1 MPSVEGRAGVLVVGE
16 ALVDVVRRPG
26 QADVTH
32 AGGSPFNVAVGLGR
46 LGVGVELG
54 AQIGDDEHG
63 SLLTSQLER
72 AGVALANLAPTP
84 SRTSSAV
91 ADIGADGS
99 ASYTFDLTWDPADA
113 ISPAGREAVHVGSL
127 GIALEPGA
135 ATVAALVAAAA
146 AQGVVVSLDPNVRLS
161 VEPDHARWREIVDDL
176 LPSVTVLKMSD
187 EDAEVLRP
195 GQDLQEL
202 VAELAAPGRV
212 VAITRGGE
220 GAVLGSPA
228 GVVEL
233 PGPTVD
239 VADTIGAGD
248 SFMAAML
255 AWLADRHWPA
265 PTDLA
270 LADLA
275 ALLRWASI
283 AATITV
289 GRPGADPPWRDELE
303 RGAAGS

>member
-1 MPSVEGRAGVLVVGE
+1 M
-16 ALVDVVRRPG
+16 
-26 QADVTH
+26 TH

-54 AQIGDDEHG
+54 AQVGDDAHG
-63 SLLTSQLER
+63 SLLKGQLDR
-72 AGVALANLAPTP
+72 SDVVLDNLAPKP
-84 SRTSSAV
+84 ERTSSAV
-91 ADIGADGS
+91 ADIGVDGS
-99 ASYTFDLTWDPADA
+99 ASYTFDLTWDPAET
-113 ISPAGREAVHVGSL
+113 ISPDGRAAVHVGSL

-135 ATVAALVAAAA
+135 TTVATLAAVAA

-161 VEPDHARWREIVDDL
+161 VEPDHGRWREIVDGL

-195 GQDLQEL
+195 GQDLHVL

-212 VAITRGGE
+212 VAVTRGGE
-220 GAVLGSPA
+220 GAVLGSAA

-233 PGPTVD
+233 PGPTVA

-255 AWLADRHWPA
+255 AWLADRSWPA
-265 PTDLA
+265 PTDLTLSDLETL
-270 LADLA
+270 LA
-275 ALLRWASI
+275 WASG
-283 AATITV
+283 AAAITV
-289 GRPGADPPWRDELE
+289 GRPGADPPWRAELD
-303 RGAAGS
+303 RRAAES